1 MNTAFIKGIIP
12 AMVTPFNED
21 MSLSEDGLRA
31 VVDGLIERGVHGIFA
46 IGSTGEF
53 WAMTVEEKRRVYE
66 ITVEATNKRVPV
78 YLGTCANTTAEAVQ
92 LSEYAQEAGGEC
104 ISVLTPSFIRPN
116 DEELFDHFAAVAK
129 SVDIPVLLYGNP
141 ARTGVPLSTALVAR
155 LADAFDNIVGIKD
168 STGDLT
174 QSLDYMIKCPEGF
187 KLIMGRDTLIF
198 AAFLH
203 GAAAAIAASANVA
216 PEIAVGIYENFV
228 AGNLEEALRFQ
239 KRLAPLRLAF
249 TFGSF
254 PVVLKEGAEM
264 VGLPAGPARPPIG
277 PMTPEKREQLR
288 NILIEL
294 GCDVKK

>member
-1 MNTAFIKGIIP
+1 MNTDFIKGIIP

-21 MSLSEDGLRA
+21 LSLNEDGLRA
-31 VVDGLIERGVHGIFA
+31 VIDGLIAKGVHGIFA

-66 ITVEATNKRVPV
+66 ITVDATARRVPV
-78 YLGTCANTTAEAVQ
+78 YLGTCANTTAEAVL
-92 LSEYAQEAGGEC
+92 LSEYAQEAGAEC

-116 DEELFDHFAAVAK
+116 DDELFDHFGAIAK

-141 ARTGVPLSTALVAR
+141 ARTGVPLATALAAQ

-174 QSLDYMIKCPEGF
+174 QSMDYMLRCPEGF

-198 AAFLH
+198 ASLMH

-228 AGNLEEALRFQ
+228 AGDLEEALRFQ
-239 KRLAPLRLAF
+239 RKLAPLRLAF
-249 TFGSF
+249 TLGSF

-277 PMTPEKREQLR
+277 PMTAEKREQLR